1 MFSIKSVKH
10 EKLLVYLFNQFFS
23 CNTDRLGGNMS
34 AGDGAPHTSH
44 WLRTTENTPGQ
55 FLSLS
60 LKTPMVQIT
69 HTILEGATNVESW

>member
-1 MFSIKSVKH
+1 
-10 EKLLVYLFNQFFS
+10 
-23 CNTDRLGGNMS
+23 MS

-60 LKTPMVQIT
+60 RKTPMVQIT
-69 HTILEGATNVESW
+69 HTHSYSNIGGSNKC